1 MKMITED
8 IIGQSLKEV
17 NAQYEQAI
25 RQLAGLNRTIQN
37 LQKYASHLINVGDFS
52 VKPHRIS
59 NEAWRKRASEMIK
72 ELIKLNKKDYP
83 TFNSVLVP
91 IYIQLRNVYGV
102 VLDQLRKDYRYNNDT
117 LRYPSAFESISD
129 DDMVRSIFDS
139 LLVGLF
145 PEDYFKDEALER
157 IERGDNYEEIIVD
170 DPPEEVILK
179 IIAPLAV
186 KRNDN
191 SYGYIDTF
199 KFVCNHM
206 KCSWG
211 NLQTRY
217 INRNDVSEPPSK
229 AVIIASN
236 ISVQKKFIK
245 TVRALLADNND
256 L

>member
-1 MKMITED
+1 M
-8 IIGQSLKEV
+8 Q
-17 NAQYEQAI
+17 
-25 RQLAGLNRTIQN
+25 
-37 LQKYASHLINVGDFS
+37 
-52 VKPHRIS
+52 IS
-59 NEAWRKRASEMIK
+59 
-72 ELIKLNKKDYP
+72 
-83 TFNSVLVP
+83 
-91 IYIQLRNVYGV
+91 
-102 VLDQLRKDYRYNNDT
+102 RYS
-117 LRYPSAFESISD
+117 SAFEAISD

-145 PEDYFKDEALER
+145 PDDYFKDEALEC
-157 IERGDNYEEIIVD
+157 IERGDNYEETTTVD
-170 DPPEEVILK
+170 EPPEEIILK

-199 KFVCNHM
+199 KFACDHM

-217 INRNDVSEPPSK
+217 VNRNDVSEPPSK

-236 ISVQKKFIK
+236 ASVQKKLIK
-245 TVRALLADNND
+245 TVRSLLADNND